1 MAVDPVEW
9 PPVGA
14 DATAPEEVE
23 GDREPSEAMA
33 GAKLRV
39 TLPQESF
46 PGLLDL
52 ASDPDPMVPGLPPL
66 TDTAQLISLLVT
78 PPEPPVLPP
87 PPPPIVRVTLTVQ
100 DGILQVFLPKE
111 EHFQRN
117 LPEELPEKLPE
128 KLSETSP
135 KSALME
141 PVWEEM
147 PGDEATIWQEML
159 TQLGQMLGLGEYPA
173 GLAVC
178 LQAGDRLLDGRQLQ
192 DLAAVF
198 GERELV
204 WQTVAT
210 QRRQTAIAAATAGY
224 SVVQGEKTAVVG
236 LPKPEPLYLKTTL
249 RSGSEV
255 RHGGDVIVVGD
266 VNRGAEIIAGGD
278 IVVWGKLQ
286 GSARAGCNGDRTATI
301 SALHLSPTLLRIGDF
316 VARVEVPSSKYVPEV
331 AYVEGRGSGKI
342 CIIDAATYGIKSP
355 PR

>member
-1 MAVDPVEW
+1 MTVEPVEL
-9 PPVGA
+9 PSTGEAPAAAHEEGGEPEQPAASGA
-14 DATAPEEVE
+14 
-23 GDREPSEAMA
+23 R
-33 GAKLRV
+33 LRV

-52 ASDPDPMVPGLPPL
+52 ASDLDPTAPESSPR
-66 TDTAQLISLLVT
+66 TDTAQLIALLAT
-78 PPEPPVLPP
+78 PPESPVL
-87 PPPPIVRVTLTVQ
+87 PPPPIVRVTLVVQ
-100 DGILQVFLPKE
+100 EGVLQVFLPKE
-111 EHFQRN
+111 EHFQRPRPAEPAEAAT
-117 LPEELPEKLPE
+117 PEGSVAEREWGEL
-128 KLSETSP
+128 
-135 KSALME
+135 
-141 PVWEEM
+141 
-147 PGDEATIWQEML
+147 PGDEDTIWRELL
-159 TQLGQMLGLGEYPA
+159 TQLAQTLALGAYPA

-192 DLAAVF
+192 DLAEVF
-198 GERELV
+198 AGAQLT

-224 SVVQGEKTAVVG
+224 SVVQGEKAAVVG
-236 LPKPEPLYLKTTL
+236 LPKPAPLYLKTTL

-278 IVVWGKLQ
+278 IIVWGKLQ

-331 AYVEGRGSGKI
+331 AYVERKGSGKI
-342 CIIDAATYGIKSP
+342 CIVDAATYGSP
-355 PR
+355 SLSR